1 MVGLLVVVIIIGGA
15 FFVAIPMFANST
27 TTSTTGSTSVTTSS
41 TSSTSAT
48 SGSSGTLSFKIA
60 QPLIVAPN
68 VNESVTVTF
77 AAGLTGSPTGSPTGS
92 YALSASALP
101 KGVTA
106 SFNPSSI
113 NLPAQLSSAVTMT
126 LNAASGATVGNA
138 TVNVLA
144 TAGTS
149 VFTQP
154 FALMSVQALV
164 LIEGNAFVPNSIT
177 VASGTTVYWIN
188 LDAGGGETG
197 GLSGG
202 HDVTALDGSFSS
214 GTGNLVQYGMYSH
227 TFTTAGT
234 VKYQS
239 AAQAFTAQ
247 IIVTG

>member
-1 MVGLLVVVIIIGGA
+1 LLVVVIIIGGA

-77 AAGLTGSPTGSPTGS
+77 AAGLTGSPTGS

-164 LIEGNAFVPNSIT
+164 LIEGNAFVPNSLT